1 MVRSRAGHRPALE
14 DLSSVAID
22 AVRSARIRVHPR
34 FVDPAA
40 GRVCPRR
47 LYPLDRIMNPS
58 ETIPAVRFA
67 VRTPSREYPIEI
79 AIGVTARLG
88 SLLDAAGA
96 PARRL
101 IVSSPT
107 VWRFHQSAFNG
118 VTQHEPILIPDG
130 ERFKHLATVGRIYDA
145 LIRVGADRATSLIAI
160 GGGVVGDVAG
170 LAAATYLR
178 GIPLVH
184 VPTTLLAQVDSAIGG
199 KVGVNHPLGKNL
211 IGAFHQPLMVAVDP
225 ALLATLPRREFRAG
239 LYEVVKYGMIASR
252 SLFEKIVD
260 GLPVLFAREPGL
272 LVPVI
277 AESCRI
283 KAATVEADERESGPR
298 RALNFGHT
306 VGHALEA
313 ITKYRRFR
321 HGEAVAYGMLAAGAL
336 AVARGALAE
345 SDLTAL
351 RMLITKMGPLPA
363 VADLP
368 ASQALEAV
376 TRDKKVIAGKLHFV
390 LPTAIG
396 QTITVADVTPEELT
410 RAVEAIGLKSA

>member
-1 MVRSRAGHRPALE
+1 
-14 DLSSVAID
+14 
-22 AVRSARIRVHPR
+22 
-34 FVDPAA
+34 
-40 GRVCPRR
+40 
-47 LYPLDRIMNPS
+47 
-58 ETIPAVRFA
+58 
-67 VRTPSREYPIEI
+67 
-79 AIGVTARLG
+79 
-88 SLLDAAGA
+88 
-96 PARRL
+96 
-101 IVSSPT
+101 